1 QLASI
6 MPKKIQPDRSHLV
19 LSPMPGLLVSLSVN
33 AGDNVKAGDE
43 VAVVEAMKMENILR
57 ATRDGR
63 VVVIHAKVGAALN
76 VDQCIIELD
85 EEPGE

>member
-1 QLASI
+1 
-6 MPKKIQPDRSHLV
+6 M
-19 LSPMPGLLVSLSVN
+19 
-33 AGDNVKAGDE
+33 KAGDE

-63 VVVIHAKVGAALN
+63 VAAIHANVGAALN

-85 EEPGE
+85 REPGE